1 MSHDVTRTAPT
12 FHPTGENKSIFRS
25 KALRSYSHRDQQSV
39 SHTLITQRSLYLLW
53 ALLAL
58 VVSLGVIT
66 WLIKI
71 PIYTQAIGVGTAGR
85 ASQDEA
91 TVPALI
97 AVMVPAHQLNKVRS
111 GQDVVFKLN
120 DSNGTPHRITG
131 TILAVESEV
140 LSPQAAQKRF
150 DPGISFSNIGE
161 PKAVAWAR
169 VPAGSSALLLN
180 NRGGAIDAWIQTDS
194 KPVVSLFPLM
204 GRTVHPSDEQ
214 RAIRA
219 TACSG
224 LARVSHVRKGEFF
237 ERYPGRALSCL
248 LREKS
253 LQIKNKKQN
262 EGGTLYV

>member
-1 MSHDVTRTAPT
+1 MSHNVNSVAST
-12 FHPTGENKSIFRS
+12 FHAAGENRSIFRS
-25 KALRSYSHRDQQSV
+25 KALRSYSHRDQQSA

-71 PIYTQAIGVGTAGR
+71 PVYTQAIGAGLAGR
-85 ASQDEA
+85 GSQEEA
-91 TVPALI
+91 TVPAEI
-97 AVMVPAHQLNKVRS
+97 AVIIPATQLSKVRP

-120 DSNGTPHRITG
+120 DSNGTPHRVTG
-131 TILAVESEV
+131 TIVTVEPEV

-150 DPGISFSNIGE
+150 DPGVSFSNIGE
-161 PKAVAWAR
+161 PKAVAWAQ
-169 VPAGSSALLLN
+169 VPPGSSALLLN
-180 NRGGAIDAWIQTDS
+180 NRGRSVDAWIQTDS

-204 GRTVHPSDEQ
+204 GRIVHPSEEQ
-214 RAIRA
+214 RAIRSV
-219 TACSG
+219 ACSG

-237 ERYPGRALSCL
+237 ERYPERALSCL